1 VVPIEMIHV
10 SNRIRFRSALTLLEM
25 IIAMAIM
32 AIVFAVLVPQLK
44 AIQNSWDTKAGK
56 AEALQN
62 GRILLDHL
70 QRTLASARQISAVS
84 SLDETDGFIQLSDNE
99 SNTYRYDVVGT
110 TTKYIKYGPIG
121 QLADLAGPISRFQV
135 YCYDVN
141 DMNAPLDPVQSPAD
155 VRFIKVEAT
164 LTNSASMGQ
173 DLTVTA
179 SAYLRT
185 GAIGDEA
192 VPVMLFVSGGQM
204 NMGPSGD
211 ISVVPTAQER
221 LKITLIQSWGYQ
233 VNLIHHQQAQ
243 ADFDDAV
250 ADANVAYV
258 PVSVSDTDL
267 NTKLRYTPIGVVIEK
282 MMTQFGIADGW
293 IPKARDE
300 IDIIDNSH
308 YITSPFSTG
317 LLTYLSSMQNVTILI
332 FGQAPGLTTLA
343 NVNDVGIKWVPALA
357 VIDIGGELVGGDTA
371 AGRRVQLPW
380 GGSDFSF
387 NTLNNDGKTI
397 MKRAIEWAAA
407 VKGVSGEEPGPGEGT
422 YRDEFNSS
430 AYSGNDGTLNWS
442 GDWQEINESD
452 GPVRGDEVVTTD
464 PLANPSS
471 PSNQLR
477 VRNSSEGVMREADLS
492 GAVTATLSLQY
503 RRENLDD
510 AGDYVAVEVST
521 NGTLGPWIEI
531 VRFAGPDNDAAYQP
545 FSQDISA
552 YIDANFAIRFIS
564 SLGLSNRDDVWF
576 DDVEILLSQ

>member
-1 VVPIEMIHV
+1 MVPIEMIHV
-10 SNRIRFRSALTLLEM
+10 SNRIRFRPALTMLEM
-25 IIAMAIM
+25 IFAMAIM

-70 QRTLASARQISAVS
+70 QRTLASAKKISAVS
-84 SLDETDGFIQLSDNE
+84 SLDETDGFIQFSDNE

-121 QLADLAGPISRFQV
+121 QLADLAGPVSRFQV

-141 DMNAPLDPVQSPAD
+141 DMNAPLDPVSNPCC
-155 VRFIKVEAT
+155 VRFVKVEAT
-164 LTNSASMGQ
+164 LTNLASMGQ
-173 DLTVTA
+173 DLDVTA

-185 GAIGDEA
+185 GTIGDEA
-192 VPVMLFVSGGQM
+192 VPVLLFVSGGTM
-204 NMGPSGD
+204 MMGPFGD
-211 ISVVPTAQER
+211 ISCVPTAQER
-221 LKITLIQSWGYQ
+221 LRINLMESWGYQ
-233 VNLIHHQQAQ
+233 VNLINHQQAQ

-258 PVSVSDTDL
+258 PVSVNDTYLD
-267 NTKLRYTPIGVVIEK
+267 TKLRFATIGIVIEK
-282 MMTQFGIADGW
+282 MMTQFGISDGW
-293 IPKARDE
+293 LSRGNRDE

-308 YITSPFSTG
+308 YITSAFSTG
-317 LLTYLSSMQNVTILI
+317 LLTYLSSPQTVTGINW
-332 FGQAPGLTTLA
+332 GQSPGMTTLA
-343 NVNDVGIKWVPALA
+343 SVFDVGTRWVPALA
-357 VIDIGGELVGGDTA
+357 VIDIGDELVGGTTVN
-371 AGRRVQLPW
+371 GRRVQLPW
-380 GGSDFSF
+380 GDTDFNF
-387 NTLNNDGKTI
+387 NALNNDGKTI

-407 VKGVSGEEPGPGEGT
+407 VEGSSGVGSGEET
-422 YRDEFNSS
+422 YRDEFNTS
-430 AYSGNDGTLNWS
+430 AYSGNDGSRTWS

-452 GPVRGDEVVTTD
+452 GPVRGDEVVSTD

-471 PSNQLR
+471 PTKQLR

-510 AGDYVAVEVST
+510 ADDYVAVEVST
-521 NGTLGPWIEI
+521 NGTLGPWTEI
-531 VRFAGPDNDAAYQP
+531 VRFAGPDNDTAYQP

-564 SLGLSNRDDVWF
+564 SPDLSNRDDVWF